1 MSRTNEPSI
10 RSIAAGV
17 TLMVAVAALSEWMAI
32 PIVANAQWSR
42 SHVEVVPLY
51 DLTQTRDPELIA
63 LAERFIAEDEDLAEH
78 YENPKIDEVLGF
90 DASQVY
96 VGRVRI
102 EPKGQPWVAVVIG
115 AGAYCGTAGC
125 SSSALFAKRNGEW
138 QVQTSFYGYD
148 PPPAR
153 MAILLTTSPMVGR
166 IPERYRARAG
176 RAQLFPVLIN
186 SHRVIWDDDGGL
198 FWDGKEWQSFCRLCN
213 ELG

>member
-1 MSRTNEPSI
+1 MSRTDEPSI

-17 TLMVAVAALSEWMAI
+17 ALLAAVAALSEWMAI

-42 SHVEVVPLY
+42 DRVEVVPLY

-63 LAERFIAEDEDLAEH
+63 LAESVIASNPDLAAH
-78 YENPKIDEVLGF
+78 YENPKIDELFGF

-102 EPKGQPWVAVVIG
+102 EPKGQPWVAVAVG
-115 AGAYCGTAGC
+115 ASSYCGTAGC
-125 SSSALFAKRNGEW
+125 SASALFAKRNGEW
-138 QVQTSFYGYD
+138 HAQTPFYAYD

-186 SHRVIWDDDGGL
+186 GRRVIWADDSGQ
-198 FWDGKEWQSFCRLCN
+198 FWDGKEWQYFCRLCN

>member
-1 MSRTNEPSI
+1 MSRTDEPSI
-10 RSIAAGV
+10 RSIIAGV
-17 TLMVAVAALSEWMAI
+17 ALLAAVAALSESMAI

-42 SHVEVVPLY
+42 DRVEVVPLY

-63 LAERFIAEDEDLAEH
+63 LAERVIASDPDLAAH
-78 YENPKIDEVLGF
+78 YENPKIDELFGF

-102 EPKGQPWVAVVIG
+102 EPKGQPWVAFAVG

-125 SSSALFAKRNGEW
+125 SASALFAKRNGEW
-138 QVQTSFYGYD
+138 HAQTPFYAYD

-153 MAILLTTSPMVGR
+153 MAILLTKSPMVGR

-186 SHRVIWDDDGGL
+186 GRRVIWDDDGGL
-198 FWDGKEWQSFCRLCN
+198 FWDGKKWEGFCRLCN